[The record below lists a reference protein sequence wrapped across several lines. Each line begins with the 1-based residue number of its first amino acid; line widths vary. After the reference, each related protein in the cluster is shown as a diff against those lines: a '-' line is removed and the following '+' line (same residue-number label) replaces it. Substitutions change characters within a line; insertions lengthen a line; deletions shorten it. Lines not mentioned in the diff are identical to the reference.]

1 VSTLELQIGAA
12 SRPAS
17 RRVIAM
23 LFTAIV
29 VLMFTLSGG
38 VLWELGVN
46 YDGITGAIASKIH
59 PATYLGLATFG
70 LFVVARRN
78 PASFVALFVT
88 RYSGALCFLIAT
100 ILLGLYIVFDQRR
113 GIATIFDTYM
123 LAAILGVIGCELQS
137 RDLTRVE
144 KLLHV
149 LFAANAALVLLE
161 YVIDHR
167 FFPYRFEGQAFD
179 WDKRS
184 TGLFGH
190 PLENAA
196 MIGTYLMVLAG
207 GGGPS
212 MPRLLRA
219 PAAMLQLAALVPVGG
234 RTALVT
240 ALAMLALWL
249 VPRAVKLLLGARMSL
264 AGVAVVALAAP
275 VMALA
280 LAAFATGGFFDLV
293 VGRFADDGGSAQTRL
308 QMFEIF
314 SQLSVRDILVGGEG
328 ELVDSIRRTHGLEWG
343 VENPVVRLLLYQGAV
358 FTAFLVAGFVLFMVE
373 LGRRL
378 RPGIAMPFIFFLF
391 VINSFESISNKTIML
406 GQFVVLMLA
415 MFGQEPEREGASR
428 AHSGAMQYPAAAR

>member
-1 VSTLELQIGAA
+1 
-12 SRPAS
+12 
-17 RRVIAM
+17 
-23 LFTAIV
+23 
-29 VLMFTLSGG
+29 
-38 VLWELGVN
+38 
-46 YDGITGAIASKIH
+46 
-59 PATYLGLATFG
+59 
-70 LFVVARRN
+70 
-78 PASFVALFVT
+78 
-88 RYSGALCFLIAT
+88 
-100 ILLGLYIVFDQRR
+100 
-113 GIATIFDTYM
+113 
-123 LAAILGVIGCELQS
+123 
-137 RDLTRVE
+137 
-144 KLLHV
+144 
-149 LFAANAALVLLE
+149 
-161 YVIDHR
+161 
-167 FFPYRFEGQAFD
+167 
-179 WDKRS
+179 
-184 TGLFGH
+184 
-190 PLENAA
+190 
-196 MIGTYLMVLAG
+196 
-207 GGGPS
+207 

-415 MFGQEPEREGASR
+415 MFGQEPEREEASR
-428 AHSGAMQYPAAAR
+428 ARSGAMQYPAAAR